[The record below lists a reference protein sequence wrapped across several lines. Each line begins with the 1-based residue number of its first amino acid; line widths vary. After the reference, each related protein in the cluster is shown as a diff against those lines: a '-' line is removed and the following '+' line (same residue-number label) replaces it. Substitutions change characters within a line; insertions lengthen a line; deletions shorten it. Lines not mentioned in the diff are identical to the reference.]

1 MKGSDM
7 IAEPLLSIDRDV
19 IKPSMEIGAYEALWA
34 NGVSSFKQLRD
45 KLISRN
51 VSLPS
56 ALVEQTTAKQ
66 YYDRT
71 INRLHAA
78 GIDHFGVRIDGTI
91 DYPKQL
97 YDADYPLALF
107 YYQGLWDLVYTPGI
121 SVVGTRQPSEEGIRR
136 TKRLVK
142 ALVDNKYTIYS
153 GLAAGIDAAA
163 HQAAIENGGLTV
175 AVTGT
180 PLWLS
185 YPKENAELQKEIIK
199 NHLLISQVPVVSYEE
214 KGINFTRL
222 FFPERN
228 ITMAALSAA
237 TIIVEA
243 GETSGTLK
251 QAKAALKQGRK
262 VFILNNNFD
271 NPHLTWPKKLEES
284 GAIRV
289 HEIDDILQGLMSGT
303 DQITKD

>member
-1 MKGSDM
+1 MT
-7 IAEPLLSIDRDV
+7 AERLLSIESD
-19 IKPSMEIGAYEALWA
+19 IIQPSMEIGAFEALWA

-45 KLISRN
+45 KLTSSSS
-51 VSLPS
+51 SLPS
-56 ALVEQTTAKQ
+56 NIVKNSTAKEF
-66 YYDRT
+66 YDRT

-78 GIDHFGVRIDGTI
+78 GVEHFGVRIEGTI

-97 YDADYPLALF
+97 YDADYPLVLF
-107 YYQGLWDLVYTPGI
+107 YYRGLWDLVSTPGI
-121 SVVGTRQPSEEGIRR
+121 AVVGTRKPSEDGIKR

-142 ALVDNKYTIYS
+142 ALVDAKYTIYS

-163 HQAAIENGGLTV
+163 HRAAIECGGYTV

-185 YPKENAELQKEIIK
+185 YPQENMELQKEIVK

-228 ITMAALSAA
+228 ITMAALSIA
-237 TIIVEA
+237 TVIVEA

-262 VFILNNNFD
+262 VFILNNNFE
-271 NPHLTWPKKLEES
+271 NSHLTWPRKLEAH

-289 HEIDDILQGLMSGT
+289 HGIDDILQGLTSGSS
-303 DQITKD
+303 QITED

>member
-1 MKGSDM
+1 ML
-7 IAEPLLSIDRDV
+7 AEPLLSIESDA
-19 IKPSMEIGAYEALWA
+19 IKPSLEIGAFEALWA
-34 NGVSSFKQLRD
+34 NGISSFKQLRD
-45 KLISRN
+45 KLTLTKST
-51 VSLPS
+51 LPS
-56 ALVEQTTAKQ
+56 QLVNQSTAKQ
-66 YYDRT
+66 FYSRA
-71 INRLHAA
+71 IQKLHAS

-91 DYPKQL
+91 DYPNRL
-97 YDADYPLALF
+97 HDADYPLVLF
-107 YYQGLWDLVYTPGI
+107 YYQGLWDLVYNPGI
-121 SVVGTRQPSEEGIRR
+121 SVVGTRHPTEEGIRR

-142 ALVDNKYTIYS
+142 ALVDANYTIYS
-153 GLAAGIDAAA
+153 GLAAGIDTAA
-163 HQAAIENGGLTV
+163 HQTAIECGGFTI

-185 YPKENAELQKEIIK
+185 YPKENAALQKEIIK

-243 GETSGTLK
+243 SETSGTLK

-262 VFILNNNFD
+262 VFILSNNFE
-271 NPHLTWPKKLEES
+271 NPHLTWPKKLEEG

-289 HEIDDILQGLMSGT
+289 HEVDDILQGLTSGT
-303 DQITKD
+303 HKITEDR

>member
-1 MKGSDM
+1 MK
-7 IAEPLLSIDRDV
+7 AESLLSIESDV
-19 IKPSMEIGAYEALWA
+19 IMPSLEIGAFEALWA

-45 KLISRN
+45 KL
-51 VSLPS
+51 VSSNATLPS
-56 ALVEQTTAKQ
+56 NLVDESTSKK

-71 INRLHAA
+71 INRLHAS
-78 GIDHFGVRIDGTI
+78 GIEHFGVRIDGTI

-97 YDADYPLALF
+97 HDADHPLVLF
-107 YYQGLWDLVYTPGI
+107 YYQGFWDLVYTRGI
-121 SVVGTRQPSEEGIRR
+121 SVVGTRKPSEEGIRR

-142 ALVDNKYTIYS
+142 ALIDANYTIYS
-153 GLAAGIDAAA
+153 GLAAGIDATA
-163 HQAAIENGGLTV
+163 HETAIENGGSTV

-180 PLWLS
+180 PLWLR
-185 YPKENAELQKEIIK
+185 YPKENAELQKEIAK

-228 ITMAALSAA
+228 ITMAALSLA

-262 VFILNNNFD
+262 VFILNNNFE
-271 NPHLTWPKKLEES
+271 NPHLTWPKKLEQQ

-289 HEIDDILQGLMSGT
+289 HEIDDILQELTNGT
-303 DQITKD
+303 NQTTEN

>member
-1 MKGSDM
+1 M
-7 IAEPLLSIDRDV
+7 IAESLLSIESDV
-19 IKPSMEIGAYEALWA
+19 IKPSMEIGAFEALWA

-45 KLISRN
+45 KLTSSKTSLLSSL
-51 VSLPS
+51 VSS
-56 ALVEQTTAKQ
+56 STAKQ
-66 YYDRT
+66 FYERT
-71 INRLHAA
+71 VNRFHAA
-78 GIDHFGVRIDGTI
+78 GINHFGVRIDGTI

-97 YDADYPLALF
+97 HDADYPLALF
-107 YYQGLWDLVYTPGI
+107 YYQGLWDLAYTPGI
-121 SVVGTRQPSEEGIRR
+121 AVVGARKPSEKGIKR

-142 ALVDNKYTIYS
+142 ALVEAKYTIYS
-153 GLAAGIDAAA
+153 GLATGIDAVA
-163 HQAAIENGGLTV
+163 HQTAIECGGFTV

-185 YPKENAELQKEIIK
+185 YPKENADLQKEIVK
-199 NHLLISQVPVVSYEE
+199 NHLLISQVPIVSYEE

-243 GETSGTLK
+243 SETSGTLK

-262 VFILNNNFD
+262 VFILNNNFE
-271 NPHLTWPKKLEES
+271 NPHLIWPRKLEEN

-289 HEIDDILQGLMSGT
+289 YDVDDILQRLTSGT
-303 DQITKD
+303 DQITED

>member
-1 MKGSDM
+1 MQ
-7 IAEPLLSIDRDV
+7 AETFLSIENDV
-19 IKPSMEIGAYEALWA
+19 IKPSLEIGAFEALWA
-34 NGVSSFKQLRD
+34 NGISSFKQLRD
-45 KLISRN
+45 KLTLSN
-51 VSLPS
+51 ATLPS
-56 ALVEQTTAKQ
+56 NLVSQPIAKQ

-71 INRLHAA
+71 INRLHNA
-78 GIDHFGVRIDGTI
+78 GIEHFGVRIDGTL

-97 YDADYPLALF
+97 HDADHPLVIF
-107 YYQGLWDLVYTPGI
+107 YYLGAWDLIYNPGI
-121 SVVGTRQPSEEGIRR
+121 AVVGTRKPSEEGIKR

-142 ALVDNKYTIYS
+142 ALVDAKYTIYS

-163 HQAAIENGGLTV
+163 HQAAIENGGFTI

-185 YPKENAELQKEIIK
+185 YPKENAELQKEIAK

-228 ITMAALSAA
+228 ITMAALSLA

-262 VFILNNNFD
+262 VFILNNNFE
-271 NPHLTWPKKLEES
+271 NPDLTWPRKLEQS

-289 HEIDDILQGLMSGT
+289 HEIDDILRGLMYET
-303 DQITKD
+303 DQPAEN

>member
-1 MKGSDM
+1 ML
-7 IAEPLLSIDRDV
+7 AESLLSIESDV
-19 IKPSMEIGAYEALWA
+19 IKPSLEIGAYEALWA

-45 KLISRN
+45 KLTSRN

-56 ALVEQTTAKQ
+56 ALVEQTIAKQ
-66 YYDRT
+66 FYDRT
-71 INRLHAA
+71 ISRLHAA
-78 GIDHFGVRIDGTI
+78 GIDRFGVRIDGTL

-107 YYQGLWDLVYTPGI
+107 YYLGLWDLVYTPGV

-136 TKRLVK
+136 TKRLIK
-142 ALVDNKYTIYS
+142 ALVDAKYTIYS

-163 HQAAIENGGLTV
+163 HQSAIEYGGLTI

-180 PLWLS
+180 PLWLN
-185 YPKENAELQKEIIK
+185 YPKENVALQNEIIK

-214 KGINFTRL
+214 KGINATRL

-228 ITMAALSAA
+228 ITMAALSSA

-262 VFILNNNFD
+262 VFILNNNFE
-271 NPHLTWPKKLEES
+271 NSQLTWPKKLEEK

-289 HEIDDILQGLMSGT
+289 YDIDDILQGLTGGP
-303 DQITKD
+303 DQITED

>member
-1 MKGSDM
+1 MV
-7 IAEPLLSIDRDV
+7 AESLLSIESDV
-19 IKPSMEIGAYEALWA
+19 IKPSIEIGAFEALWA
-34 NGVSSFKQLRD
+34 NGVSSFKQLRE
-45 KLISRN
+45 KLASSN
-51 VSLPS
+51 TPLPS
-56 ALVEQTTAKQ
+56 YLVKKSTAMQ

-71 INRLHAA
+71 IARLHTA
-78 GIDHFGVRIDGTI
+78 GIEHFGVRIDGTI

-97 YDADYPLALF
+97 HDADYPLVLF
-107 YYQGLWDLVYTPGI
+107 YYQGLWDLVFTRGI
-121 SVVGTRQPSEEGIRR
+121 SVVGTRNPSAEGIRR

-142 ALVDNKYTIYS
+142 ALVEAKYTIYS

-163 HQAAIENGGLTV
+163 HQTAIECGGFTV
-175 AVTGT
+175 AVMGT
-180 PLWLS
+180 PLWLT
-185 YPKENAELQKEIIK
+185 YPKENLELQKEIVK

-237 TIIVEA
+237 TVIVEA

-251 QAKAALKQGRK
+251 QAKAALKQHRK
-262 VFILNNNFD
+262 VFILNNNFE
-271 NPHLTWPKKLEES
+271 NEHLTWPRKLEES
-284 GAIRV
+284 GAIRI
-289 HEIDDILQGLMSGT
+289 HEVDDILQGLASGS

>member
-1 MKGSDM
+1 MM
-7 IAEPLLSIDRDV
+7 LAEPLLSIESDV
-19 IKPSMEIGAYEALWA
+19 IMPSMEIGAFEALWA

-45 KLISRN
+45 KLALSN
-51 VSLPS
+51 TMLPS
-56 ALVEQTTAKQ
+56 NLVSRSTAKQ
-66 YYDRT
+66 FYDRT
-71 INRLHAA
+71 MSRLHAA

-97 YDADYPLALF
+97 HDADYPLVLF
-107 YYQGLWDLVYTPGI
+107 YYQGLWDLVYTQGV
-121 SVVGTRQPSEEGIRR
+121 SVVGTRKPSDEGIKR

-142 ALVDNKYTIYS
+142 ALVDAKYTIYS

-163 HQAAIENGGLTV
+163 HQAAIECGGFTI

-185 YPKENAELQKEIIK
+185 YPKENAALQKEIVK

-262 VFILNNNFD
+262 VFILNNNFE
-271 NPHLTWPKKLEES
+271 NPRLTWPRKLEEN

-303 DQITKD
+303 DQITED